1 MKVIYFYAPS
11 WCRTSNLYKYTFDN
25 IAKVLKDEKTEF
37 VALDVESEEGVKAS
51 IKYSVRNVPTIV
63 ILKNSKVMET
73 IEVNAET
80 NKELKKIIEK
90 WK

>member
-11 WCRTSNLYKYTFDN
+11 WYRTSNLYKYTFGN
-25 IAKVLKDEKTEF
+25 VVLKDEKTEF

-51 IKYSVRNVPTIV
+51 IKYSVRNVPTII
-63 ILKNSKVMET
+63 ILKNSKAVET
-73 IEVNAET
+73 IKVNAET